1 MNKINT
7 DYLKLL
13 WWQYLWRLMVVWE
26 PKIRQQM
33 KEEAENKGVFRK
45 INGCWGGGDGVCS
58 GDGGGEISEVA
69 EAEEEELDG
78 DEAQI

>member
-13 WWQYLWRLMVVWE
+13 WWQYLWQLMVVLG

-45 INGCWGGGDGVCS
+45 IVEGGGDGVCS
-58 GDGGGEISEVA
+58 GDEGGDISEVA
-69 EAEEEELDG
+69 EAEGKALDG
-78 DEAQI
+78 GGVQI